1 MDGTPLSNQSSKSEE
16 VGKQATPQK
25 PAVAGG
31 KATTDVQPP
40 LASGVAE
47 RIAAGIAADLAEVA
61 KANPKQWAQVSEQEL
76 LIWIAEDT
84 KAALAELAAGGLTE
98 DGR

>member
-1 MDGTPLSNQSSKSEE
+1 MSGTPLSNRSSKIEE
-16 VGKQATPQK
+16 VGKQTTPRK

-47 RIAAGIAADLAEVA
+47 RIAAGIAADLAEAA
-61 KANPKQWAQVSEQEL
+61 KADPEQWARISEQEL
-76 LIWIAEDT
+76 LVWIAEDT